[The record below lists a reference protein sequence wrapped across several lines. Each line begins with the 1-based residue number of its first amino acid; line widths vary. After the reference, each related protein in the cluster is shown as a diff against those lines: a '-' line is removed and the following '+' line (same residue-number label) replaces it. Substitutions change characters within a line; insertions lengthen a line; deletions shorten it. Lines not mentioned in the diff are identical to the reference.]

1 MKKIENIV
9 MENEKEFKTRDF
21 YISACILASGVTLL
35 RLTKETEKFAF
46 FVFNISPIKAEQII
60 QEHWDR
66 KLMLP
71 TRNLIEAIHELKTR
85 IHATL

>member
-1 MKKIENIV
+1 
-9 MENEKEFKTRDF
+9 MENETELSYKTKDF
-21 YISACILASGVTLL
+21 YIAACILASDIVLL
-35 RLTKETEKFAF
+35 RLTKETSKFVF
-46 FVFNISPIKAEQII
+46 FVFDISPIKAEQII
-60 QEHWDR
+60 QKHWDR